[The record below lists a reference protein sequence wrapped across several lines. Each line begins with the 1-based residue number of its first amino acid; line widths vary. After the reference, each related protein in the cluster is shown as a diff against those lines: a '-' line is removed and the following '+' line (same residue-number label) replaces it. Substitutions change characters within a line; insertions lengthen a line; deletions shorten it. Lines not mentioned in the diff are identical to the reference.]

1 MNVLVIDIGGT
12 NVKILAT
19 GCGSQPRKAGPRCDV
34 GFDAGAARKHAFTMS
49 AQEIIAELPK
59 LKPEELRLVKA
70 KVDDLARTKRRTI
83 GEALLEV
90 AGTAEGLPNA
100 PAFLRRVLERAHPRD
115 WPADYALNHAHYTK
129 GEPKR

>member
-1 MNVLVIDIGGT
+1 MAWQVIFSARSRTDLQKI
-12 NVKILAT
+12 VKYIARYNSAAAERF
-19 GCGSQPRKAGPRCDV
+19 GSLLNRENLLRV

-70 KVDDLARTKRRTI
+70 KVDDLARTKRKTI

-90 AGTAEGLPNA
+90 AGTAEGLPRDMARNHDHY
-100 PAFLRRVLERAHPRD
+100 LHGTPRQ
-115 WPADYALNHAHYTK
+115 
-129 GEPKR
+129 ES

>member
-1 MNVLVIDIGGT
+1 MWYPSVIRGRSSVGVQRQNHET
-12 NVKILAT
+12 LL
-19 GCGSQPRKAGPRCDV
+19 RV

-90 AGTAEGLPNA
+90 AGTAEGLPRDMARNHDHY
-100 PAFLRRVLERAHPRD
+100 LHGTPRQ
-115 WPADYALNHAHYTK
+115 
-129 GEPKR
+129 ES

>member
-1 MNVLVIDIGGT
+1 
-12 NVKILAT
+12 
-19 GCGSQPRKAGPRCDV
+19 
-34 GFDAGAARKHAFTMS
+34 MS

-70 KVDDLARTKRRTI
+70 KVDDLTRTKRRTI
-83 GEALLEV
+83 GEPLLEV
-90 AGTAEGLPNA
+90 AGTAKGLPNA
-100 PAFLRRVLERAHPRD
+100 PTFLRRVLKRAHPRD